1 MRTLLWCIYDDLAR
15 KNISL
20 EGRHLVLILL
30 VSTLSYFT
38 NQLTISTT
46 DMQLLMQSITVLM
59 NVFRVI
65 LNR

>member
-1 MRTLLWCIYDDLAR
+1 MCTLLWCIYYDLAR

-20 EGRHLVLILL
+20 EGRHLVLTQLA
-30 VSTLSYFT
+30 STLSYFT

-46 DMQLLMQSITVLM
+46 DMQLLMQSITVLI
-59 NVFRVI
+59 NVFRVT

>member
-1 MRTLLWCIYDDLAR
+1 MCTLLWCIYYDLAR

-20 EGRHLVLILL
+20 EGRHLVLTLL
-30 VSTLSYFT
+30 ASTLSYIT

-46 DMQLLMQSITVLM
+46 DMQLLMRSITVLM
-59 NVFRVI
+59 NVFRAI